1 MLLLHV
7 VEDTTCGCEVV
18 ENILDKFE
26 RDTTLGNHLHNVCR
40 TDKFSVHLR
49 QFLRQLLYD
58 GDSHFRKL
66 ADFTCAKV
74 TCSTNLSIGK
84 DYAVHS
90 NTETYG
96 NVSKTLCGIKQLV
109 ITDFVCRKL
118 FGVFRQIKNLYRR
131 RKCKSLDFRE
141 QSISVLLALKDSTE
155 RYSLK
160 FKLRSNLSY
169 RCEEVVYL
177 AYRIVNSHALDEAFN
192 IRCTFPN

>member
-18 ENILDKFE
+18 EDILDEFE
-26 RDTTLGNHLHNVCR
+26 RDTTLFNHLHNVCR

-66 ADFTCAKV
+66 TDFTCAKI
-74 TCSTNLSIGK
+74 TCSTNLSVSK
-84 DYAVHS
+84 DDAVHS
-90 NTETYG
+90 NTKTDR
-96 NVSKTLCGIKQLV
+96 NVCKAFRGFKQLV
-109 ITDFVCRKL
+109 IANLVCRKL

-131 RKCKSLDFRE
+131 RKCKSLDLRE
-141 QSISVLLALKDSTE
+141 QSISVLLVLKDSTE

-192 IRCTFPN
+192 IRCTFPD